1 MQMKGIPT
9 FCYLG
14 AFLVWQKMTKQDR
27 ILHFSAFCKKAKQC
41 LLLKNHA
48 GRTTSELLRGFSQK
62 STAYDHATK
71 SCVST

>member
-14 AFLVWQKMTKQDR
+14 AFLVWQKMTKQDQ

-71 SCVST
+71 SCVSA